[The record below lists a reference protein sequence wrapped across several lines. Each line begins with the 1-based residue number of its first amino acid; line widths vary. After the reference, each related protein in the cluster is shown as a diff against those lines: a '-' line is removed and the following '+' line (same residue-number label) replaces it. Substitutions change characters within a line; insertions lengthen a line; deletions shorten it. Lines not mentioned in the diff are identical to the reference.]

1 MIEGEEQANE
11 EIHEQQEVLMNENEN
26 GSLYRLCG
34 GILLK
39 GRAVAKTSK
48 FLPAAFSSLYG
59 IYVVPEDDSNPG
71 SIHWECSLQ
80 VDRAYQKYMKHS
92 PDSSLNLPEIKKVQ
106 RRFIFQIKKEEEIPA
121 GFVQKKKRK

>member
-26 GSLYRLCG
+26 ASLYRLCG

-48 FLPAAFSSLYG
+48 FLPAAFSLTP
-59 IYVVPEDDSNPG
+59 IQDLFTG
-71 SIHWECSLQ
+71 SAPSKLIELTRST
-80 VDRAYQKYMKHS
+80 
-92 PDSSLNLPEIKKVQ
+92 
-106 RRFIFQIKKEEEIPA
+106 
-121 GFVQKKKRK
+121 

>member
-11 EIHEQQEVLMNENEN
+11 EIHEQEEFLMNENEN
-26 GSLYRLCG
+26 ASLCRLCTG
-34 GILLK
+34 TLLK

-92 PDSSLNLPEIKKVQ
+92 PDSSLNLPEIKKSVT
-106 RRFIFQIKKEEEIPA
+106 RRRRCKE
-121 GFVQKKKRK
+121 GSSSKSRKKRKSLLK